1 MTDRTDAPTVG
12 STTTTKGYLMTRHRS
27 IHTLLGTVFATT
39 AMVALIAPPASARIV
54 EKESFHDEFSFTDDN
69 FCGAGLA
76 VDIVGTVDGRFQLNS
91 RGPGGLDFGV
101 EKTTVKQTL
110 TDKATGLSV
119 FDIQPNTINKDLSLV
134 DNGDGTLTAV
144 VLLTGGERTYG
155 HEGKLIASNSG
166 QVRFEIVYDYVNNVE
181 KSRELIFGSTGTND
195 DFCAAVLT
203 DWGYPLT

>member
-1 MTDRTDAPTVG
+1 
-12 STTTTKGYLMTRHRS
+12 MTRHRS
-27 IHTLLGTVFATT
+27 VITLLGTVFAT
-39 AMVALIAPPASARIV
+39 AALVALVAPPASARIV
-54 EKESFHDEFSFTDDN
+54 EREVFEDEFSFTDNN
-69 FCGAGLA
+69 FCGEGLV
-76 VDIVGTVDGRFQLNS
+76 VDITGTIAGRFQLNS

-110 TDKATGLSV
+110 TDQATGLSV

-134 DNGDGTLTAV
+134 DNGDGTLTAI

-166 QVRFEIVYDYVNNVE
+166 QVRFQIVYDYVHDVE
-181 KSRELIFGSTGTND
+181 LSNELIFGSTGTND

-203 DWGYPLT
+203 DWGYLGT